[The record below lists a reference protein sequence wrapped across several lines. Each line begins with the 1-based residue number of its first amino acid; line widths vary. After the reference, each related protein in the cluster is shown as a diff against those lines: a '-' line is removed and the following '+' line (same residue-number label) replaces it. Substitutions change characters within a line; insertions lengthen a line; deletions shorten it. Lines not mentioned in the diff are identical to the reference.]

1 MKVNVVKGCI
11 IAAIALA
18 AGAWAET
25 ARAEEAYICDAGRV
39 VYVKPGQLE
48 TLKREDPCIAKYFE
62 QTPSVKPAARAAQ
75 VDLPP
80 AVTAKPRPPEPV
92 GDFRNV
98 RVINAGP
105 GADAWFQ
112 HRR

>member
-1 MKVNVVKGCI
+1 MTVVKGCI
-11 IAAIALA
+11 IAAIALT
-18 AGAWAET
+18 AGGWAEV
-25 ARAEEAYICDAGRV
+25 ARADEAYICDAGRV

-48 TLKREDPCIAKYFE
+48 TMKHEDPCIAKYFE

-75 VDLPP
+75 VEAAAEIKTRIPN
-80 AVTAKPRPPEPV
+80 PV

-105 GADAWFQ
+105 GSDAWFQ